1 MTQHSTS
8 STTSTSSPAVARRR
22 VAVVAICWAL
32 VLLDGIDTFV
42 YGSVL
47 PAMIGGGELGLT
59 DATAGEIGSY
69 TTFGMLVGTILSG
82 TVTRWVGRRP
92 TVFASVALFTV
103 ATLGC
108 GLSTGPGMFG
118 FFRLLC
124 GFGLGALLP
133 IAIAYGM
140 EFTTGRRKAL
150 ATGIIM
156 TAHQTGGALAPLI
169 ALALVDSAGWR
180 WVFVVSAIPALLL
193 LPLAVKLL
201 PESPAILAAR
211 GRRDAADAITAR
223 YALDLPAPAPSSTRP
238 DRWES
243 LKALFR
249 DRQWPTTLLFWLTS
263 FAGLMLVYGV
273 GQWLPKIMGDLGYE
287 TGDSLLFSTA
297 LNVGGIVG
305 MLVAG
310 RLADAVG
317 PRRIVVVW
325 FTLTAV
331 FVYLLGAQLPVAA
344 LYVVAFL
351 AGLLLFSGQVMV
363 YATVGT
369 HHDASDRDTA
379 LGWVAGMGRF
389 GAVFG
394 PWLGGALLAAG
405 QAEHGFAA
413 FAVAG
418 LFGAVMMAL
427 ATVTIRLRRPRAS
440 EAPSAG

>member
-1 MTQHSTS
+1 MSQPS
-8 STTSTSSPAVARRR
+8 SSAVPQRPASLVLSRRR
-22 VAVVAICWAL
+22 TIVVVVCWAL

-42 YGSVL
+42 YGSAL
-47 PAMIGGGELGLT
+47 PEMIDAGHLGLT
-59 DATAGEIGSY
+59 DASAGRIGSY

-103 ATLGC
+103 ATLGS
-108 GLSTGPGMFG
+108 GLSTSEGMFA

-140 EFTTGRRKAL
+140 EFTTGHRKAW

-156 TAHQTGGALAPLI
+156 TAHQTGGAIAPLI
-169 ALALVDSAGWR
+169 ALALVHSAGWR
-180 WVFVVSAIPALLL
+180 WVFFASAVPAVVL
-193 LPLAVKLL
+193 LPIAMRFL
-201 PESPAILAAR
+201 PESPAIGAAR
-211 GRRDAADAITAR
+211 GDQDAAAR
-223 YALDLPAPAPSSTRP
+223 ICGEYGLEHSGPAPQRP

-249 DRQWPTTLLFWLTS
+249 GSQWLTTVLFWLTS

-273 GQWLPKIMGDLGYE
+273 GQWLPKIMGELGYQ

-305 MLVAG
+305 MLIAG
-310 RLADAVG
+310 RLADRVG
-317 PRRIVVVW
+317 ARRVVVLW
-325 FTLTAV
+325 FVLTAV
-331 FVYLLGAQLPVAA
+331 FVYLMGVHLAVAV
-344 LYVVAFL
+344 LYIVVFF
-351 AGLLLFSGQVMV
+351 AGLLLFSGQTMV
-363 YATVGT
+363 YATVGA

-379 LGWVAGMGRF
+379 LGWVAGVGRF

-394 PWLGGALLAAG
+394 PWLGGTLLAAG
-405 QAEHGFAA
+405 HADYGFAA
-413 FAVAG
+413 FAATG

-427 ATVTIRLRRPRAS
+427 ATVTIRLQRVPA
-440 EAPSAG
+440 ATP

>member
-1 MTQHSTS
+1 MSRS
-8 STTSTSSPAVARRR
+8 PTTSASAATESSGTPRKRVIVIAV
-22 VAVVAICWAL
+22 CWAL
-32 VLLDGIDTFV
+32 VLLDGIDTFI
-42 YGSVL
+42 YGSAL
-47 PAMIGGGELGLT
+47 PEMINGGHLGLT
-59 DATAGEIGSY
+59 DAIAGRIGSY

-92 TVFASVALFTV
+92 AVFASVALFTV

-108 GLSTGPGMFG
+108 GVSTGAGAFG

-140 EFTTGRRKAL
+140 EFSTGRRKAL

-156 TAHQTGGALAPLI
+156 TAHQTGGAIAPLI
-169 ALALVDSAGWR
+169 ALTLVDSAGWR
-180 WVFVVSAIPALLL
+180 WVFIASAVPAVIL
-193 LPLAVKLL
+193 LPIAIRLL
-201 PESPAILAAR
+201 PESPAILASR
-211 GRRDAADAITAR
+211 GRRDDSAAIAAD
-223 YALDLPAPAPSSTRP
+223 YGLDAVVPPPDRP

-243 LKALFR
+243 MKALFR
-249 DRQWPTTLLFWLTS
+249 DGQWPITLLFWLTS

-287 TGDSLLFSTA
+287 TGDSLLLSTA
-297 LNVGGIVG
+297 LNLGGIVG

-310 RLADAVG
+310 RLADALG
-317 PRRIVVVW
+317 PRRIVVLW
-325 FTLTAV
+325 FALTAV
-331 FVYLLGAQLPVAA
+331 FVYVLGTHLPVAV
-344 LYVVAFL
+344 LYVVVFF
-351 AGLLLFSGQVMV
+351 AGLLLFSGQTMV

-369 HHDASDRDTA
+369 YHDASDRDTA

-405 QAEHGFAA
+405 HADYGFAA
-413 FAVAG
+413 FAATG

-427 ATVTIRLRRPRAS
+427 ATLMIKLRR
-440 EAPSAG
+440 SAT

>member
-1 MTQHSTS
+1 MSYASCPPAPAQSTS
-8 STTSTSSPAVARRR
+8 QVAARRR
-22 VAVVAICWAL
+22 VIVIAVCWAL

-42 YGSVL
+42 YGSAL
-47 PAMIGGGELGLT
+47 PEMIGAGHLGLT
-59 DATAGEIGSY
+59 DAVAGRIGSY

-92 TVFASVALFTV
+92 TVLASVALFTV

-108 GLSTGPGMFG
+108 GLAPGAAAFG
-118 FFRLLC
+118 LFRLLC

-140 EFTTGRRKAL
+140 EFSTGRRKAL
-150 ATGIIM
+150 ATGVIM
-156 TAHQTGGALAPLI
+156 TAHQAGGALAPLI

-180 WVFVVSAIPALLL
+180 WVFVGSAIPAVVL
-193 LPLAVKLL
+193 LPVTAKLL

-211 GRRDAADAITAR
+211 GRRDASAAVAAGYGLEAAATA
-223 YALDLPAPAPSSTRP
+223 PQRP

-249 DRQWPTTLLFWLTS
+249 DRQWSITLLFWLTS

-273 GQWLPKIMGDLGYE
+273 GQWLPKIMGELGYGA
-287 TGDSLLFSTA
+287 GDSLLFSTV
-297 LNVGGIVG
+297 LNIGGLVG

-325 FTLTAV
+325 FALTAV
-331 FVYLLGAQLPVAA
+331 FVYLLGAHLPVAMIYA
-344 LYVVAFL
+344 VVFF
-351 AGLLLFSGQVMV
+351 AGLLLFSGQTMV

-379 LGWVAGMGRF
+379 LGWVAGTGRF

-405 QAEHGFAA
+405 HADRGFAA
-413 FAVAG
+413 FAATG

-427 ATVTIRLRRPRAS
+427 ATVAMKLRRSR
-440 EAPSAG
+440 SA

>member
-1 MTQHSTS
+1 MSYASCPPAPAQSTS
-8 STTSTSSPAVARRR
+8 QVAARRR
-22 VAVVAICWAL
+22 MAVVAVCWAL

-42 YGSVL
+42 YGSAL
-47 PAMIGGGELGLT
+47 PEMIDGGHLGLT
-59 DATAGEIGSY
+59 DSVAGRIGSY
-69 TTFGMLVGTILSG
+69 TTLGMLVGAILSG

-92 TVFASVALFTV
+92 TVLASVALFTV

-108 GLSTGPGMFG
+108 GLSTGAAVFG
-118 FFRLLC
+118 LFRLLC

-140 EFTTGRRKAL
+140 EFSTGRRKAL
-150 ATGIIM
+150 ATGVIM
-156 TAHQTGGALAPLI
+156 TAHQAGGAIAPLI

-180 WVFVVSAIPALLL
+180 WVFVVSAIPAVVL
-193 LPLAVKLL
+193 LPMAVKLL

-211 GRRDAADAITAR
+211 GRRDASAVVAAD
-223 YALDLPAPAPSSTRP
+223 YGLDAAVPAPQRP

-243 LKALFR
+243 LKVLFR
-249 DRQWPTTLLFWLTS
+249 DRQWSITLLFWLTS

-273 GQWLPKIMGDLGYE
+273 GQWLPKIMGELGYE
-287 TGDSLLFSTA
+287 TGDSLLFSTV
-297 LNVGGIVG
+297 LNLGGLVG

-325 FTLTAV
+325 FALTAV
-331 FVYLLGAQLPVAA
+331 FVYLLGVHLPVAV
-344 LYVVAFL
+344 LYFVVFF
-351 AGLLLFSGQVMV
+351 AGLLLFSGQAMV
-363 YATVGT
+363 YTTVGT
-369 HHDASDRDTA
+369 QHDASDRDTA

-405 QAEHGFAA
+405 HADRGFAA
-413 FAVAG
+413 FAAMG

-427 ATVTIRLRRPRAS
+427 ATVAIGLRRSRAT
-440 EAPSAG
+440 

>member
-1 MTQHSTS
+1 MSRPPAPPATS
-8 STTSTSSPAVARRR
+8 GPSTTARRR
-22 VAVVAICWAL
+22 MVVVTVCWAL

-42 YGSVL
+42 YGAAL
-47 PAMIGGGELGLT
+47 PEMIAGGHLGLT
-59 DATAGEIGSY
+59 DAAAGDIGSA
-69 TTFGMLVGTILSG
+69 TTFGMLVGTVLSG
-82 TVTRWVGRRP
+82 TVTRWIGRRP
-92 TVFASVALFTV
+92 AVFASVALFTV

-108 GLSTGPGMFG
+108 GASTGAGMFG

-140 EFTTGRRKAL
+140 EFSTGRRKAL

-156 TAHQTGGALAPLI
+156 TAHQTGGAIAPLI
-169 ALALVDSAGWR
+169 ALGLVDSAGWR
-180 WVFVVSAIPALLL
+180 SVFVASALLAVVL
-193 LPLAVKLL
+193 LPVAIRLL

-211 GRRDAADAITAR
+211 GRREDAAATAAGYGLDAVAPPPAR
-223 YALDLPAPAPSSTRP
+223 A

-249 DRQWPTTLLFWLTS
+249 GRQWPTTLLFWLTS

-273 GQWLPKIMGDLGYE
+273 GQWLPKIMGDLGYG

-297 LNVGGIVG
+297 LNLGGIVG

-325 FTLTAV
+325 FALTAV
-331 FVYLLGAQLPVAA
+331 FVDALGAHLPVAV
-344 LYVVAFL
+344 LHVVVFL
-351 AGLLLFSGQVMV
+351 AGLLLFSGQTMV
-363 YATVGT
+363 YATVGA
-369 HHDASDRDTA
+369 HHAPGDRDSA
-379 LGWVAGMGRF
+379 LGWVAGMGRL

-394 PWLGGALLAAG
+394 PWLGGTLLAAG
-405 QAEHGFAA
+405 HADDGFAA
-413 FAVAG
+413 FAAAG
-418 LFGAVMMAL
+418 LFGAATMAL
-427 ATVTIRLRRPRAS
+427 ATLTIKLRR
-440 EAPSAG
+440 SAA

>member
-1 MTQHSTS
+1 MASES
-8 STTSTSSPAVARRR
+8 SDLARRR
-22 VAVVAICWAL
+22 LIVIAVCWAL
-32 VLLDGIDTFV
+32 VLLDGIDTFI
-42 YGSVL
+42 YGAVL
-47 PAMIGGGELGLT
+47 PEMIGGGHLGLT
-59 DATAGEIGSY
+59 DATAGNIGSY

-92 TVFASVALFTV
+92 AVFASVGLFTV

-108 GLSTGPGMFG
+108 GVSTGAGMFG

-140 EFTTGRRKAL
+140 EFSTGRRKAL

-156 TAHQTGGALAPLI
+156 TAHQTGGAIAPLI
-169 ALALVDSAGWR
+169 ALGLIDSAGWR
-180 WVFVVSAIPALLL
+180 SVFIASAVPAVVL
-193 LPLAVKLL
+193 LPIAIRLL

-211 GRRDAADAITAR
+211 GRHEESEAAAAGYGLDPIAR
-223 YALDLPAPAPSSTRP
+223 PPERP

-243 LKALFR
+243 MKALFR
-249 DRQWPTTLLFWLTS
+249 DRQWSTTLLFWLTS

-287 TGDSLLFSTA
+287 TGDSLLFSTV
-297 LNVGGIVG
+297 LNLGGIVG

-317 PRRIVVVW
+317 PRRIVVLW
-325 FTLTAV
+325 FTLTAA
-331 FVYLLGAQLPVAA
+331 FVYMLGTHLPVAV
-344 LYVVAFL
+344 LYVVVFF
-351 AGLLLFSGQVMV
+351 AGLLLFSGQTMV

-369 HHDASDRDTA
+369 HHASSDRDTA

-405 QAEHGFAA
+405 HADYGFAA
-413 FAVAG
+413 FAATG

-427 ATVTIRLRRPRAS
+427 ATLTIWLRR
-440 EAPSAG
+440 SAV